1 VQKVVCGLLRNENKV
16 LIGKRLDDNP
26 NFGGYWEFPGGK
38 VDDGETEYEALKREF
53 KEEFDI
59 EIQPFH
65 QFKSAIG
72 DGVELIPF
80 LCNYVSGKAVKRVHS
95 DIKFV
100 ELSQLKNYTF
110 TPLTGDI
117 IKSVVGSYGMFFK
130 APRKK

>member
-1 VQKVVCGLLRNENKV
+1 MQKVVCGLLRNEDRV

-38 VDDGETEYEALKREF
+38 VDDGETEYEALIREF

-65 QFKSAIG
+65 QFKSAA
-72 DGVELIPF
+72 DNDVELIPF
-80 LCNYVSGKAVKRVHS
+80 ICNYVSGKAVKKVHS
-95 DIKFV
+95 ELKFV
-100 ELSQLKNYTF
+100 ELPQLKNYTF

-117 IKSVVGSYGMFFK
+117 IKSVVGSYSGFFRK
-130 APRKK
+130 PRIR